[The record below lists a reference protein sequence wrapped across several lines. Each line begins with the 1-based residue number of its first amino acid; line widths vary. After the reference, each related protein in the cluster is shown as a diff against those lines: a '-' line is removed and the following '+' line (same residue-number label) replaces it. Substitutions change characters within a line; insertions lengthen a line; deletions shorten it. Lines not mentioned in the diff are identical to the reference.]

1 MENKLKLYVF
11 AASAVLMLMLIFFA
25 VNPVDL
31 HASQNNKKAFGK
43 ENLKVVL
50 QKYLNKVSDSK
61 LSTNEKERFAKKIV
75 ARCESDGILVFYRY
89 KGTQVVDTLSL
100 ASYLTRLKVLDY
112 RSPTLVNIAK
122 EDKKSRITELR
133 IIETRKEESIE
144 DEASKE
150 EKKSKSDI

>member
-25 VNPVDL
+25 INPIDL
-31 HASQNNKKAFGK
+31 HASQNNKKAFRK

-50 QKYLNKVSDSK
+50 QKYFNKVSDSK
-61 LSTNEKERFAKKIV
+61 LSTVEKERFAKKIV

-112 RSPTLVNIAK
+112 RKPTLVNITK
-122 EDKKSRITELR
+122 ETKKSRITELR
-133 IIETRKEESIE
+133 ILETRKEETIK
-144 DEASKE
+144 DEARKE